1 MQKYILAPQHDNL
14 VLKEYLIN
22 NQYKITFDIIIKD
35 KNKFYNII
43 KCEKC
48 NNPDKLSE
56 FELWF
61 GKDNFENSYSAIK
74 DYVENNLIK
83 LYLIK
88 QNQKTIDAKVEKS
101 IMLFEK
107 AKKEL
112 NYE

>member
-1 MQKYILAPQHDNL
+1 M
-14 VLKEYLIN
+14 
-22 NQYKITFDIIIKD
+22 
-35 KNKFYNII
+35 
-43 KCEKC
+43 
-48 NNPDKLSE
+48 SE